1 MAYAFVPFSAWFTG
15 FLNGTKHKEQ
25 GLPKS
30 IVWSVIGTSSVMGM
44 VRVLA
49 NAPTTMKN
57 PSGIQVSVALFV
69 VTPLYMGATY
79 LLGDQIGQ
87 AIRYVEDTKKGV
99 KISLV

>member
-1 MAYAFVPFSAWFTG
+1 MAYAFVPFSTWLTG
-15 FLNGTKHKEQ
+15 FLNGHKHKEQ
-25 GLPKS
+25 GLPNY
-30 IVWSVIGTSSVMGM
+30 IVWSVLGTSSVMGM

-57 PSGIQVSVALFV
+57 PTCTQLTLALFV
-69 VTPLYMGATY
+69 ATPLYMGATY
-79 LLGDQIGQ
+79 FLGDQIGQ